1 MLWDERCDH
10 AYRFAEAYPRTDCD
24 GHLVSR
30 LIAGMVPLD
39 TARVLF
45 KGQVMRE
52 ASGFSLKHHW
62 HFLDAAFLERQ
73 GLSGD
78 FPLEAP

>member
-1 MLWDERCDH
+1 L
-10 AYRFAEAYPRTDCD
+10 
-24 GHLVSR
+24 R
-30 LIAGMVPLD
+30 LIASVVLLD

-45 KGQVMRE
+45 KGQVTRE
-52 ASGFSLKHHW
+52 ASGFSFKHHW

-73 GLSGD
+73 GLSGA